1 MANRQSISLSE
12 PNAEWLKF
20 QVESQEYAS
29 NSEVIND
36 LIRQR
41 RKQENEE
48 LTRTR
53 ALLIQAEQRLSSE
66 GYSNLS
72 VEDIKNAVLKK
83 RQGLDRRRCRN

>member
-1 MANRQSISLSE
+1 MTNRQSISLSE

-72 VEDIKNAVLKK
+72 VEDIKNAVLKNK
-83 RQGLDRRRCRN
+83 V

>member
-72 VEDIKNAVLKK
+72 VEDIKNAVLKNK
-83 RQGLDRRRCRN
+83 V

>member
-48 LTRTR
+48 LTRTC

-72 VEDIKNAVLKK
+72 VEDIKNAVLKNK
-83 RQGLDRRRCRN
+83 V